1 MPPIGY
7 TRDEIDKIVQQHL
20 EKFRQEGQREVRS
33 NIERSIE
40 SISDKIEHLRQDIIK
55 VEEN

>member
-20 EKFRQEGQREVRS
+20 EKFRQEGQREARS